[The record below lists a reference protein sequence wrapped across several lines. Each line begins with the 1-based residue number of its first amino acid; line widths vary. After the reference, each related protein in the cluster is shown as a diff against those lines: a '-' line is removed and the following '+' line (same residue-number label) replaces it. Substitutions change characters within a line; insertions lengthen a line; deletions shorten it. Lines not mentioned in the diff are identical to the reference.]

1 MSISNYAENK
11 LLDAVFNFTTTGGGL
26 PTANPYVALHTA
38 APGETGTSEATGGS
52 YARQQADFA
61 AAAAGTLQNNANI
74 DFASMPA
81 VTGNGI
87 VGWSAWDAVSAGNC
101 LWTGWLS
108 LTSGLAEVRSGDFAT
123 DLVQSVAHGLV
134 ADNRVVFE
142 AVEGLTL
149 PNPLDQTTIYWVI
162 STGLTTD
169 TFRVSTTQGGA
180 AVNLVTT
187 AGSAI
192 WRLVGNKTVNS
203 GDTFRIATGDL
214 DVFLD

>member
-1 MSISNYAENK
+1 VTVSDYAENK
-11 LLDAVFNFTTTGGGL
+11 LLDAIFNSTTTGGGL

-38 APGETGTSEATGGS
+38 DPGETGANEATGGS

-61 AAAAGTLQNNANI
+61 AAASGTLQNNANI

-87 VGWSAWDAVSAGNC
+87 VGWSVWDAVSAGNC

-108 LTSGLAEVRSGDFAT
+108 LVSGLAEVRAGSDVT
-123 DLVQSVAHGLV
+123 NNDVQSVAHGL
-134 ADNRVVFE
+134 ATDNRVVFE
-142 AVEGLTL
+142 ALEGLTIPAGL
-149 PNPLDQTTIYWVI
+149 TAGTLYFVI
-162 STGLTTD
+162 ATGLTTD
-169 TFRVSTTQGGA
+169 AFRVATTSGGA
-180 AVNLVTT
+180 AIDITA
-187 AGSAI
+187 AGSAL

>member
-1 MSISNYAENK
+1 VTISDYAENK

-26 PTANPYVALHTA
+26 PTANPFIALHTA
-38 APGETGTSEATGGS
+38 DPGETGTSEATGGS

-61 AAAAGTLQNNANI
+61 VAAAGTLQNNANI

-81 VTGNGI
+81 VSGNGI

-108 LTSGLAEVRSGDFAT
+108 LTSGLAEVRSGDLAT
-123 DLVQSVAHGLV
+123 DDVQSVAHGLV
-134 ADNRVVFE
+134 TDSRVVFE
-142 AVEGLTL
+142 ALEGLTIPAGITAGTL
-149 PNPLDQTTIYWVI
+149 YFVLAV
-162 STGLTTD
+162 GLTTD
-169 TFRVSTTQGGA
+169 TFRVSTTSGGGTLNITA
-180 AVNLVTT
+180 
-187 AGSAI
+187 AGSAL
-192 WRLVGNKTVNS
+192 WRLVANKTVNS

>member
-1 MSISNYAENK
+1 VSISDYAENK
-11 LLDAVFNFTTTGGGL
+11 LLDAVFNATTTGGGL
-26 PTANPYVALHTA
+26 PTANPYIALHTA
-38 APGETGTSEATGGS
+38 DPGETGTNEATGGS

-61 AAAAGTLQNNANI
+61 AAASGTLQNNANI

-108 LTSGLAEVRSGDFAT
+108 LTSGLAEVRSGDLAT
-123 DLVQSVAHGLV
+123 DDIQSVAHGLV
-134 ADNRVVFE
+134 LDNRVVFE
-142 AVEGLTL
+142 TLEGLTIPTGL
-149 PNPLDQTTIYWVI
+149 TAGTLYWVI

-169 TFRVSTTQGGA
+169 AFRVSTTSGGGA
-180 AVNLVTT
+180 VNITA
-187 AGSAI
+187 AGSAV
-192 WRLVGNKTVNS
+192 WRLVSNKTVNS